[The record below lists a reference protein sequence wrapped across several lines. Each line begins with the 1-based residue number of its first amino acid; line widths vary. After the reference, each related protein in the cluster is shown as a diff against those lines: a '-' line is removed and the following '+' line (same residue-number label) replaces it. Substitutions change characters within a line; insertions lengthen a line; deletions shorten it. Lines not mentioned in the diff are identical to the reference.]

1 MASELQKT
9 PMYRHTMHR
18 LEQEKRVTSQ
28 GDDYWLAREIQ
39 GILGYSEWDSFK
51 GVIARAE
58 AAITSGGGEPSQH
71 IRHTTKM
78 VGLGGG
84 AKRRVTEA
92 FLSRGAC
99 YLIAM
104 NGDPSKPEIAGA
116 QQYFAIQTRNAEV
129 AQNEASDRKRLELRE
144 KVKEA
149 TKRVSS
155 AAKDAGVERYGLFH
169 NARFQGLYN
178 MNKSEVDQAK
188 GLGGENLFDR
198 AGALELAAHE
208 FQMQLAATKIV
219 NEGISGEQ
227 NAIAANL
234 AVAKDVRNTVAKQG
248 VKLEELP
255 LEPEPIG
262 AIKKRLRGP
271 K

>member
-18 LEQEKRVTSQ
+18 LEQEKRTTSQ
-28 GDDYWLAREIQ
+28 GDEYWLAREIYK
-39 GILGYSEWDSFK
+39 ILGYAEWDSFQA
-51 GVIARAE
+51 VIVRAE
-58 AAITSGGGEPSQH
+58 TAITNNGGDPSHH

-84 AKRRVTEA
+84 AKRRVPEA

-116 QQYFAIQTRNAEV
+116 QQYFAIQARTAEL
-129 AQNEASDRKRLELRE
+129 AQNEAVDRKRIELRE

-149 TKRVSS
+149 TKRVSNV
-155 AAKDAGVERYGLFH
+155 AKDAGVERYALFH

-178 MNKSEVDQAK
+178 MNKSEVDRVK
-188 GLGGENLFDR
+188 GLQGENLFDR

-219 NEGISGEQ
+219 NEGISGEEK
-227 NAIAANL
+227 AIAANL
-234 AVAKDVRNTVAKQG
+234 EVAKDVRRTVSKQG
-248 VKLEELP
+248 VELEKLP
-255 LEPEPIG
+255 LEREPIREVQ
-262 AIKKRLRGP
+262 KRLKG
-271 K
+271 KT

>member
-9 PMYRHTMHR
+9 PAYRHTMHK
-18 LEQEKRVTSQ
+18 LEQEKRVTSK
-28 GDDYWLAREIQ
+28 GDDYWLAREIY
-39 GILGYSEWDSFK
+39 GILGYAEWDSFQP
-51 GVIARAE
+51 VIARAE
-58 AAITSGGGEPSQH
+58 VAITNGGGDPSQH
-71 IRHTTKM
+71 IRHTTKL
-78 VGLGGG
+78 VEVGGG
-84 AKRRVTEA
+84 GKRRVTEA

-116 QQYFAIQTRNAEV
+116 QQYFAIQTRSAELS
-129 AQNEASDRKRLELRE
+129 ASEAGDRKRLELRE

-149 TKRVSS
+149 TKRVSD

-178 MNKSEVDQAK
+178 LNKSEVDRVK
-188 GLGGENLFDR
+188 GLDGENLFDR

-234 AVAKDVRNTVAKQG
+234 AVAQDVRKTVAKQG

-255 LEPEPIG
+255 LESEPIRS
-262 AIKKRLRGP
+262 IQKRLRGL